1 MPVTNKI
8 HQIDFPQWLS
18 ISALLPLLAGLYAS
32 WNSIS
37 QGSASELLWVCNVFN
52 FTLAIGLYFRHAVT
66 LWIST
71 LWILAGTPLWIWDN
85 IERGTYLTVHA
96 FFIHVVSGVIGL
108 ISLRYVTQ
116 QLRVWHKALLAVI
129 LLQLL
134 TRLVADPDLNI
145 NMSASV
151 YPALQGL
158 FDSFLMYSLF
168 NFFSFAFTLMLLER
182 LIKGV
187 FKRWPVSG

>member
-1 MPVTNKI
+1 MLITKKSDHLI
-8 HQIDFPQWLS
+8 FPQWLTV
-18 ISALLPLLAGLYAS
+18 SAILPLLAGLYAS

-52 FTLAIGLYFRHAVT
+52 FGLAIGLYFRHAVT

-71 LWILAGTPLWIWDN
+71 LWIVAGTPLWIWDN

-96 FFIHVVSGVIGL
+96 FFIHVVSAVIGL
-108 ISLRYVTQ
+108 ISLRYVPWPS
-116 QLRVWHKALLAVI
+116 RVWYKALLAVI

-134 TRLVADPDLNI
+134 TRLVADPALNI

-158 FDSFLMYSLF
+158 FDSFLVYSLF
-168 NFFSFAFTLMLLER
+168 NLLSFSLTLILLES
-182 LIKGV
+182 L
-187 FKRWPVSG
+187 FKKVLRRWPVSD